1 MISIE
6 KEAKTVEDAIQA
18 GLEQLAVSRE
28 EVDIE
33 VLKEGG
39 IFSKAKVRLIVK
51 STPSEEVLT
60 FLEGLF
66 ERMGLDVSV
75 DVEETEK
82 GFSAEVSGK
91 DSDIAIGYRGEV
103 LDALQYLSNI
113 CFNKQD
119 KSFARISLD
128 VEGYR
133 SRRAETLKQL
143 ALRLADKADKT
154 GIAQDL
160 EPMSNTDRK
169 AIHEALANDERV
181 ITESQGEE
189 PNRHVVIIPKEKPIT
204 FGTSN
209 SFKKTGGTKTRSFGN
224 KKRRF

>member
-18 GLEQLAVSRE
+18 GLEQLAVTRE

-33 VLKEGG
+33 VLNKGG
-39 IFSKAKVRLIVK
+39 IFSKAKVRLVVK
-51 STPSEEVLT
+51 STPKDEICE

-66 ERMGLDVSV
+66 DRMGLDVFVEVFESDNGYLV
-75 DVEETEK
+75 D
-82 GFSAEVSGK
+82 VSGK
-91 DSDIAIGYRGEV
+91 DSAIVIGYRGEV
-103 LDALQYLSNI
+103 LDALQYFTTIHL
-113 CFNKQD
+113 NKQE
-119 KSFARISLD
+119 KSYTRVTID

-133 SRRAETLKQL
+133 ARRMETLKQL

-154 GIAQDL
+154 GIAQEL
-160 EPMSNTDRK
+160 EPMSNGDRK
-169 AIHEALANDERV
+169 TIHEALANDERV
-181 ITESQGEE
+181 TTESQGEE
-189 PNRHVVIIPKEKPIT
+189 PNRHVVIAPKEKPVT

-209 SFKKTGGTKTRSFGN
+209 SFKKTGTKTRSFGA